1 MDAVDASAAAP
12 AVRIGIPQSE
22 PVALIEF
29 FDVSLAPL
37 DESRLWGFYLDF
49 PKTGT
54 IVEAAAVGIWGW
66 VIGRNSPAVAIEI
79 LDEGRVIR
87 RVPIDTVREDVAKV
101 YPAAPKSSLSGFGTI
116 LRMRADSE
124 RDLDVRAVLKDHA
137 RVPLAKLRL
146 RTQWRPDAAGVTPL
160 VSVIIPCHRQAHYL
174 AEAIES
180 VLVQSYPHV
189 EILVVDDGSPDNT
202 RETAARYPGVR
213 CVRQPNRG
221 VSEARNLGIR
231 RSNGSFLIFLD
242 ADDRLR
248 PDAIEIGLDGFR
260 RHPEVA
266 FVSGRLRF
274 ISADGSTLYE
284 KQGHTVDA
292 GHYAAMLRRNYISAP
307 CGAMCRR
314 DVFEVVDGFNPSLS
328 VCADYDFYLR
338 VLRHFPAWSHDLEVG
353 EYRRHGLGLSARSGQ
368 MLREALTVLRSQR
381 RYVRGD
387 PALVRAYRTGIRF
400 WKSVAADLL
409 AQEIRTAWQDGRGGD
424 LLRSALHLGRCGRFA
439 LAPLARHRQAWTHA

>member
-1 MDAVDASAAAP
+1 M
-12 AVRIGIPQSE
+12 
-22 PVALIEF
+22 ALIEF

-54 IVEAAAVGIWGW
+54 TVEAAAVAVWGW
-66 VIGRNSPAVAIEI
+66 VIGRTSPAVAVEI

-87 RVPIDTVREDVAKV
+87 RVPIDTVREDVAAV
-101 YPAAPKSSLSGFGTI
+101 YPAAPKSSVSGFGTT
-116 LRMRADSE
+116 LRMRAGIE
-124 RDLDVRAVLKDHA
+124 RTLEVQAVLKDHS
-137 RVPLAKLRL
+137 RVPLATLRL
-146 RTQWRPDAAGVTPL
+146 RTQWRPDEAGDTPL
-160 VSVIIPCHRQAHYL
+160 VSVIVPCYRQAHYL

-180 VLVQSYPHV
+180 VLAQTYPHV
-189 EILVVDDGSPDNT
+189 EILVIDDGSPDNT
-202 RETAARYPGVR
+202 TEIAARYPGVR

-231 RSNGSFLIFLD
+231 SSNGNFIIFLD

-248 PDAIEIGLDGFR
+248 PEAIEIGLNCFS

-274 ISADGSTLYE
+274 ISADGHTLYE
-284 KQGHTVDA
+284 RQGHTVERD
-292 GHYAAMLRRNYISAP
+292 HYAAMLRRNYISAP

-314 DVFEVVDGFNPSLS
+314 DVFESVDGFNPSLS

-338 VLRHFPAWSHDLEVG
+338 VLRQFPAWSHDLEVA
-353 EYRRHGLGLSARSGQ
+353 EYRRHGLGLSNRSGR
-368 MLREALTVLRSQR
+368 MLREALTVLRTNR
-381 RYVRGD
+381 RYVKGD
-387 PALVRAYRTGIRF
+387 PTLARAYRSGIRF
-400 WKSVAADLL
+400 WKSIAADLL
-409 AQEIRTAWQDGRGGD
+409 AQEIRTAWQDGRSSD
-424 LLRSALHLGRCGRFA
+424 ALRGVLHLGRCGWFA

>member
-1 MDAVDASAAAP
+1 M
-12 AVRIGIPQSE
+12 
-22 PVALIEF
+22 ALIEF

-54 IVEAAAVGIWGW
+54 TVEAAAVAVWGW
-66 VIGRNSPAVAIEI
+66 VIGRTSPAVAVEI

-87 RVPIDTVREDVAKV
+87 RVPIDTVREDVAAV
-101 YPAAPKSSLSGFGTI
+101 YPAAPKSSVSGFGTT
-116 LRMRADSE
+116 LRMRAGIE
-124 RDLDVRAVLKDHA
+124 RTLEVQAVLKDHA
-137 RVPLAKLRL
+137 RVPLATLRL
-146 RTQWRPDAAGVTPL
+146 RTQWRPDEAGDTPL
-160 VSVIIPCHRQAHYL
+160 VSVIVPCYRQAHYL

-180 VLVQSYPHV
+180 VLAQTYPHV
-189 EILVVDDGSPDNT
+189 EILVIDDGSPDNT
-202 RETAARYPGVR
+202 TEIAARYPGVR

-231 RSNGSFLIFLD
+231 SSNGNFIIFLD

-248 PDAIEIGLDGFR
+248 PDAIEIGLNCFS

-274 ISADGSTLYE
+274 ISADGHTLYE
-284 KQGHTVDA
+284 RQGHTVERD
-292 GHYAAMLRRNYISAP
+292 HYAAMLRRNYISAP

-314 DVFEVVDGFNPSLS
+314 DVFESVDGFNPSLS

-338 VLRHFPAWSHDLEVG
+338 VLRQFPAWSHDLEVA
-353 EYRRHGLGLSARSGQ
+353 EYRRHGLGLSNRSAR
-368 MLREALTVLRSQR
+368 MLREALTVLRTNR
-381 RYVRGD
+381 RYVKGD
-387 PALVRAYRTGIRF
+387 PTLARAYRSGIRF
-400 WKSVAADLL
+400 WKSIAADLL
-409 AQEIRTAWQDGRGGD
+409 AQEIRTAWQDGRSSD
-424 LLRSALHLGRCGRFA
+424 ALRGVLHLGRCGWFA

>member
-1 MDAVDASAAAP
+1 
-12 AVRIGIPQSE
+12 
-22 PVALIEF
+22 VALIEF

-37 DESRLWGFYLDF
+37 DESRLWGFFLDF

-54 IVEAAAVGIWGW
+54 IVEAAAVAIWGW
-66 VIGRNSPAVAIEI
+66 VIGRSSPAVAIEV
-79 LDEGRVIR
+79 LDDGRVIR

-116 LRMRADSE
+116 LRMRAGIE
-124 RDLDVRAVLKDHA
+124 RELDVQAVLKDHS
-137 RVPLAKLRL
+137 RVPLATLRL
-146 RTQWRPDAAGVTPL
+146 RTQWRPGAAGDTPL

-174 AEAIES
+174 ADAIES

-189 EILVVDDGSPDNT
+189 EILVIDDGSPDNT
-202 RETAARYPGVR
+202 SEIATRYLGVR

-231 RSNGSFLIFLD
+231 SSTGSYVIFLD

-248 PDAIEIGLDGFR
+248 PDAIEIGLDCFR

-284 KQGHTVDA
+284 KQGHTIDA
-292 GHYAAMLRRNYISAP
+292 KHYAAMLHRNYISAP

-314 DVFEVVDGFNPSLS
+314 DIFEEVDGFDPSLS
-328 VCADYDFYLR
+328 VCADYEFYLR
-338 VLRHFPAWSHDLEVG
+338 VLRQFPAWSHDEEVAD
-353 EYRRHGLGLSARSGQ
+353 YRRHGLGLSTRSNQ
-368 MLREALTVLRSQR
+368 MLREALTALRRQR
-381 RYVRGD
+381 PYVNGD
-387 PALVRAYRTGIRF
+387 PALTRAYRSGIRF
-400 WKSVAADLL
+400 WKSIAADLL

-424 LLRSALHLGRCGRFA
+424 ALRSALHLGRCGWFA
-439 LAPLARHRQAWTHA
+439 FAPLARRREAWTHA